1 MRILYLA
8 EWGVEQEASYYVL
21 AGLAVPEE
29 EVRWYS
35 QDLDALQTDYFH
47 EETSPLYLSASA
59 LLTRGGTEVSEPWNR
74 LPEDDRGAL
83 VDKIYEILSKR
94 RGVLFASAVE
104 KLHAAIMDHEP
115 DQRAFE
121 DLTARFNA
129 FMARVNS
136 PGASEN
142 AEEERTFL
150 VLSSAG
156 DDAANG
162 LPQSIND
169 RRTWLRDLKNM
180 VDMPLLAPARHSR
193 MLQYA
198 EFCSAAV
205 YERYH
210 SKLTG
215 HFDRIASRFDQEDG
229 VLHGLAHHSGDYQC
243 SCIACFSRRR
253 KRPTPATT

>member
-1 MRILYLA
+1 MHILYLS
-8 EWGVEQEASYYVL
+8 EWGVEQEATYYVL
-21 AGLAVPEE
+21 AGLAVPEQ

-35 QDLDALQTDYFH
+35 QDLDALQTDYFG
-47 EETSPLYLSASA
+47 EETAPIYLSASD
-59 LLTRGGTEVSEPWNR
+59 LLAGEEVDIGEPWSR
-74 LPEDDRGAL
+74 LPKDSRAAL
-83 VDKIYEILSKR
+83 VGQIYEILSKR

-115 DQRAFE
+115 DQTAFE

-136 PGASEN
+136 TGASEN
-142 AEEERTFL
+142 GEEERTFL

-210 SKLTG
+210 SKHTG
-215 HFDRIASRFDQEDG
+215 HFDRIATRFDQEDG
-229 VLHGLAHHSGDYQC
+229 VLHGLAHHSGNFPC

-253 KRPTPATT
+253 RK